1 MTDIDRSIPFVDA
14 YHHVTE
20 PSLNPYDWLTEDG
33 AIYSDYLGDYKLAR
47 ADWPMD
53 RLLRESPRIQ
63 RDQRRLSRRHVRPRP
78 GGRDPLPREASRPS
92 TACPMPTS
100 CSVT

>member
-1 MTDIDRSIPFVDA
+1 MDDIDRSIPFVDA

-53 RLLRESPRIQ
+53 RLLREVSNGSNVIKSVHVKAARTGPDPVDETRYLAKGLGPARHAQ
-63 RDQRRLSRRHVRPRP
+63 CLRRVL
-78 GGRDPLPREASRPS
+78 
-92 TACPMPTS
+92 
-100 CSVT
+100 